1 MPDTR
6 CTLKEGDRA
15 VILLLLIFGTEL
27 ACGVAVLADSRLS
40 TAVQVMCYALIAS
53 VLVGIARAWELV
65 GERDTG
71 LWASL
76 SVLTGRAQGPDDRP
90 D

>member
-1 MPDTR
+1 
-6 CTLKEGDRA
+6 L

-27 ACGVAVLADSRLS
+27 ACGIAVLADSRLS
-40 TAVQVMCYALIAS
+40 TAVQIMCYALISS
-53 VLVGIARAWELV
+53 VLAGIARAWELF

-71 LWASL
+71 LRASL
-76 SVLTGRAQGPDDRP
+76 SVLTGRAQGPDDGS